1 MFWNFNKMQLGTSYF
16 YEPHPWSSC
25 RITNVS
31 MREPLVMV
39 QLLLFIFTGRNEVV
53 AKVMF
58 LHVCVIL
65 FTGGVSGQGEPPR
78 SRHPPPGADTTT
90 TPRADTFPGA
100 DTTPPQSRHPPRKH
114 SPAYGQRAA
123 GKHPT
128 GMHSC

>member
-65 FTGGVSGQGEPPR
+65 FTGGVSGKGEPP
-78 SRHPPPGADTTT
+78 PEQTP
-90 TPRADTFPGA
+90 PRADTPPEQIPPPPPGS
-100 DTTPPQSRHPPRKH
+100 TVQHTVNERPVSILLECILVRSVYTSKPS
-114 SPAYGQRAA
+114 S
-123 GKHPT
+123 
-128 GMHSC
+128 MCI